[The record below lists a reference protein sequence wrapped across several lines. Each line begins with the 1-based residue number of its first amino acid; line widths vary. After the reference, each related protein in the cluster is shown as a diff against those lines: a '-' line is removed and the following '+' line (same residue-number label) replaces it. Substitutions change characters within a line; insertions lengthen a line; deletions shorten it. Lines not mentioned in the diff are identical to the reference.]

1 MDKFNEDDFLNI
13 IIPVMFK
20 QANGEYYVK
29 GGRVYDVYFKDKTDS
44 IDWDVTADET
54 FSKDIG
60 DKLQKYATK
69 FNLVLL
75 KNETA
80 IDDLPMIQ
88 YGFQDIFFQVNDPYV
103 IDVVIKDKKIQPTD
117 YFVIEGVNYMSL
129 ENFMTDL
136 LITQTNRS
144 IQARE
149 YHKHFVK
156 ARLPQYMH
164 AYDIPE
170 DIEVKSISK
179 AVRNSVP
186 YCMKKAEKTRF
197 VDDYMKYLIMFIA
210 TELSKLNIAE
220 DNSHEEQ
227 LNIFNTK
234 LKELISYAE
243 DEYEK
248 KTDEWEEID
257 FFSDYDFFIDN
268 VYNHLVSLE
277 VGGKMFQKYKKTR
290 KRYNNIINLSWDNL
304 TNKFKRYLTEQ
315 CSLGKQNIN
324 LFNINSTCLAYVDCS
339 ENTIVKNTSN
349 CIGDEN
355 LKLNNLDH
363 TLD

>member
-1 MDKFNEDDFLNI
+1 
-13 IIPVMFK
+13 
-20 QANGEYYVK
+20 
-29 GGRVYDVYFKDKTDS
+29 
-44 IDWDVTADET
+44 
-54 FSKDIG
+54 
-60 DKLQKYATK
+60 
-69 FNLVLL
+69 
-75 KNETA
+75 
-80 IDDLPMIQ
+80 MIQ

-156 ARLPQYMH
+156 ARLPQYMDT
-164 AYDIPE
+164 YDIPN

-220 DNSHEEQ
+220 DISPEEQ
-227 LNIFNTK
+227 LDTFNSK

-248 KTDEWEEID
+248 NTDEWEEID

-290 KRYNNIINLSWDNL
+290 KRYNNII
-304 TNKFKRYLTEQ
+304 KTE
-315 CSLGKQNIN
+315 
-324 LFNINSTCLAYVDCS
+324 
-339 ENTIVKNTSN
+339 
-349 CIGDEN
+349 
-355 LKLNNLDH
+355 
-363 TLD
+363 